1 MNFREIA
8 LHKELR
14 AMKDE
19 KWVKLKIGTTVKF
32 VPESQVQKWVENQQ
46 QVVNELVSRGAN
58 REEAGKYFKAE
69 IIR

>member
-1 MNFREIA
+1 
-8 LHKELR
+8 
-14 AMKDE
+14 MKDE

-46 QVVNELVSRGAN
+46 RVVNELVSRGAN